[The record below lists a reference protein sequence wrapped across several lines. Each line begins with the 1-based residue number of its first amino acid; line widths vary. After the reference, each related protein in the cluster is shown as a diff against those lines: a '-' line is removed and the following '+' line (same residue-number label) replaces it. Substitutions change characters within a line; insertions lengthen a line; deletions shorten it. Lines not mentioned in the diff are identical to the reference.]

1 MDKSAIK
8 IVFNNSVETNLVD
21 FLKMLKASLSLNIK
35 EKFRVLSVLHKLSQ
49 KEVNELI
56 NIFEIE
62 AKRYKNLSHDHPN
75 DIQLLK
81 QSAHLTWEQL
91 CLKLPLPQI
100 VITH

>member
-1 MDKSAIK
+1 MYKSAIN
-8 IVFNNSVETNLVD
+8 IEFHNSIKTNLVD

-56 NIFEIE
+56 DIFEIE
-62 AKRYKNLSHDHPN
+62 AKRYKNLSHEHPK
-75 DIQLLK
+75 DIQLL
-81 QSAHLTWEQL
+81 QQNAHLTWEQL